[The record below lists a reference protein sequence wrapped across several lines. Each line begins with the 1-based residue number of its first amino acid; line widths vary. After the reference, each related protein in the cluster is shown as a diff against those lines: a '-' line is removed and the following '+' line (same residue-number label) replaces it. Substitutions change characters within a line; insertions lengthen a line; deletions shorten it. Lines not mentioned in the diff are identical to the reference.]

1 MGSDV
6 HSKTGGLLINRLAP
20 HWLFWIVLFG
30 MPGLPGADAFE
41 TMLTIEP
48 TEAYPR
54 NSEGDITV
62 LKDGRLCLVYT
73 QFYGGTSD
81 HASANLAMRTSDD
94 AGRTWTDDRIVVRN
108 EAGKNVM
115 SVSLLRL
122 QSGELVLFYLRK
134 ESLQDCRPMM
144 RISSDEATSWSEAV
158 CCINDEIGYYVLN
171 NDRAV
176 QLASGRI
183 VLPVALHATVE
194 EPQWNYA
201 AQILCYLSDDQGK
214 TWRRSAR
221 AGVGDNPKGKEAM
234 VQEPGVVE
242 LKDGRL
248 MIFCRTDGGS
258 QYVAHSA
265 DEGDT
270 WSDLR
275 PSLLASPRS
284 PATIERNPVD
294 GNLVCVWNDHSGRYP
309 FAAGKR
315 TPLCLA
321 ISRDE
326 GKTWSR
332 SRVIEGAPDGWYCYT
347 AMAFHKGRL
356 LLAYCAGD
364 KTVGGLNRLKAVVV
378 RQSELEYTS
387 FE

>member
-1 MGSDV
+1 M
-6 HSKTGGLLINRLAP
+6 
-20 HWLFWIVLFG
+20 
-30 MPGLPGADAFE
+30 
-41 TMLTIEP
+41 
-48 TEAYPR
+48 
-54 NSEGDITV
+54 
-62 LKDGRLCLVYT
+62 
-73 QFYGGTSD
+73 
-81 HASANLAMRTSDD
+81 
-94 AGRTWTDDRIVVRN
+94 
-108 EAGKNVM
+108 
-115 SVSLLRL
+115 
-122 QSGELVLFYLRK
+122 
-134 ESLQDCRPMM
+134 
-144 RISSDEATSWSEAV
+144 
-158 CCINDEIGYYVLN
+158 
-171 NDRAV
+171 
-176 QLASGRI
+176 
-183 VLPVALHATVE
+183 
-194 EPQWNYA
+194 
-201 AQILCYLSDDQGK
+201 
-214 TWRRSAR
+214 
-221 AGVGDNPKGKEAM
+221 
-234 VQEPGVVE
+234 VE

-270 WSDLR
+270 WSDLW

-332 SRVIEGAPDGWYCYT
+332 SRVIEGAPVGWYCYT
-347 AMAFHKGRL
+347 AMAFHKSRL
-356 LLAYCAGD
+356 LVAYCAGD